1 MFNHTHFSTALAAAA
16 LCAALL
22 PTVAIAQQKD
32 APQKTRG
39 IIVDEIM
46 MLATPAK
53 GVEPLACCP
62 YKSNRSEDLAPGKS
76 CQVTWKEGKTFGR
89 DTLRLV
95 RLEIV
100 KGGATVAQFT
110 VTLKPQQEPMVM
122 QCMKGFGCTGTWE
135 AFPWKSPKGNYLE
148 HTTHKFRLTPNNATY
163 FTVQNL
169 DDKTPITVKVNPCE

>member
-1 MFNHTHFSTALAAAA
+1 MSNHPFSWAVAVAAVFSIWLAPAAA
-16 LCAALL
+16 L
-22 PTVAIAQQKD
+22 AQQKER
-32 APQKTRG
+32 PQNKEG

-46 MLATPAK
+46 MLTTAAK
-53 GVEPLACCP
+53 GAEPLACCP
-62 YKSNRSEDLAPGKS
+62 YVRTRADTLAPGKS
-76 CQVTWKEGKTFGR
+76 CRVNWKEGKTFGR

-95 RLEIV
+95 RLEIM
-100 KGGATVAQFT
+100 KGGASVAKFT
-110 VTLKPQQEPMVM
+110 VTLKPQQKPMAM